1 MAKAKTPKPKTCKIC
16 STEFTPYRSNQKVCS
31 VNCSI
36 KFAAIETK
44 RKAEKALRRQRSIER
59 QDLKARK
66 ENLKSQ
72 SDWEK
77 EAQAAFNKYIRARD
91 HGKECISCGCEL
103 VGSNNYLT
111 GSAIDAS
118 HYRSRG
124 SASHLRFNVFN
135 VHSSCTRCNRQL
147 SGNVVEYRIRLIKR
161 IGLSKVEALES
172 NNKPRKF
179 NIEYLKRVKKI
190 FTRRARYYEK
200 RRKREYMEAA

>member
-16 STEFTPYRSNQKVCS
+16 QSKFTPRSSKHTACS
-31 VNCSI
+31 LEC
-36 KFAAIETK
+36 AIELSN
-44 RKAEKALRRQRSIER
+44 RKSQRKEEIALRRQRSIEY

-66 ENLKSQ
+66 EKLKSQ
-72 SDWEK
+72 PDWLK

-103 VGSNNYLT
+103 VGSGNYLT

-124 SASHLRFNVFN
+124 AASQLRFNVFN

-147 SGNVVEYRIRLIKR
+147 SGNAVEYRIRLIKR
-161 IGLSKVEALES
+161 IGLGRVEALES
-172 NNKPRKF
+172 NNQPRKF
-179 NIEYLKRVKKI
+179 DIEYLKRVKKL
-190 FTRRARYYEK
+190 FARRARYYEK
-200 RRKREYMEAA
+200 RRRQEYREVA

>member
-16 STEFTPYRSNQKVCS
+16 QSEFTPRSTTHTVCS
-31 VNCSI
+31 LECT
-36 KFAAIETK
+36 IELSNRNIQ
-44 RKAEKALRRQRSIER
+44 RKEERELRRQRSIER
-59 QDLKARK
+59 QELKARREK
-66 ENLKSQ
+66 LKSQ

-91 HGKECISCGCEL
+91 YRRECVSCGCKL
-103 VGSNNYLT
+103 VGSSNYLT

-124 SASHLRFNVFN
+124 AASHLRFNVFN

-147 SGNVVEYRIRLIKR
+147 SGNAVEYRIRLIKR
-161 IGLSKVEALES
+161 IGLGRVEALES
-172 NNKPRKF
+172 NNKTRKF
-179 NIEYLKRVKKI
+179 NIDYLKRVKQI